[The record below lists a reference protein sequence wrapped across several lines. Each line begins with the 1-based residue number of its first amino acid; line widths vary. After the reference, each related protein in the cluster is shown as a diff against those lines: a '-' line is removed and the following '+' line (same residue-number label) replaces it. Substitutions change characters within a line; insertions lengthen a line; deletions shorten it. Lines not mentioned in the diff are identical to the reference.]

1 MIFRSPFTAIVSG
14 ATGSGKSSWVKRF
27 IENRHSIIYPP
38 PACTLYCYG
47 EMNPTILE
55 HKNNGIEIFEGIPE
69 KQYLN
74 SKPKNLLLI
83 IDDLMLDINANY
95 LNELFTRISHN
106 SNISVVLILQSLYA
120 ANTKVARQNTHYFVL
135 MRNPQG
141 HNSIRTLGSQI
152 FPGKLGYFLEAFN
165 DATSKLFSYLVLD
178 THPSTAEN
186 ERLVTNIFPNEL
198 TTYYL
203 PQ

>member
-55 HKNNGIEIFEGIPE
+55 HKNNGIEIFEAIPE

-106 SNISVVLILQSLYA
+106 SNISVILIL
-120 ANTKVARQNTHYFVL
+120 HHF
-135 MRNPQG
+135 
-141 HNSIRTLGSQI
+141 TL
-152 FPGKLGYFLEAFN
+152 KY
-165 DATSKLFSYLVLD
+165 
-178 THPSTAEN
+178 
-186 ERLVTNIFPNEL
+186 
-198 TTYYL
+198 
-203 PQ
+203 